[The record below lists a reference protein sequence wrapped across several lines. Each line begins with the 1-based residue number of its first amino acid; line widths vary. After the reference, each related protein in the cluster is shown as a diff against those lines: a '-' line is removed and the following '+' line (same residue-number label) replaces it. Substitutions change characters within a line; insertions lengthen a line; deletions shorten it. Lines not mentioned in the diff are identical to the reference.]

1 VRLFLAIEPDAPARR
16 RLAALIR
23 DVQSRLGVDVS
34 ALLRWSRAEGI
45 HLTLHFLGEV
55 GADRLQDLQQ
65 SLGPVLNLP
74 PFPIATGRLGTF
86 PPSGPSRVMWIAV
99 EDGAHHASLVHAEL
113 GRRLTAAGLAIDPR
127 PLSPHLT
134 LARVRDPRHRAVR
147 GFRAALGAIDVE
159 AIRWT
164 AERVTLFRSHLS
176 PSGPPAYES
185 LHHVRLAA
193 GG

>member
-1 VRLFLAIEPDAPARR
+1 VRLFLAIEPDFPARK
-16 RLAALIR
+16 RLADLSR

-34 ALLRWSRAEGI
+34 AQLRWSRAEGI
-45 HLTLHFLGEV
+45 HVTLHFLGEV
-55 GADRLQDLQQ
+55 GADRLRNLQQ
-65 SLGPVLNLP
+65 SLGPVLNIP

-86 PPSGPSRVMWIAV
+86 PPSGPARVIWIAV
-99 EDGAHHASLVHAEL
+99 EDGAHQASSVHAEL

-147 GFRAALGAIDVE
+147 GLRAALHAIDVE
-159 AIRWT
+159 AIRWM
-164 AERVTLFRSHLS
+164 AERVTLFRSHMS
-176 PSGPPAYES
+176 SSGPPAYES
-185 LHHVRLAA
+185 LHYVRMAA